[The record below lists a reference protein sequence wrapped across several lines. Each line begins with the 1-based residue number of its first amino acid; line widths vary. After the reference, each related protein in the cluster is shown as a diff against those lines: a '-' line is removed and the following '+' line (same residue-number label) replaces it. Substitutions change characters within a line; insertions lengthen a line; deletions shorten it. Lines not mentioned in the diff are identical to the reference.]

1 MTLKQL
7 QDKVRVELTS
17 SHGQYKVT
25 INYRGKEY
33 KCHSNNSEAYDV
45 IRAWLRDEYFY
56 SESPCTP
63 KHAYICL
70 WDECK
75 AANGLK

>member
-1 MTLKQL
+1 MTLQQL
-7 QDKVRVELTS
+7 QDKVRIELTS

-33 KCHSNNSEAYDV
+33 KCTSTDSEAYDV
-45 IRAWLRDEYFY
+45 IRSWRRGDYIA

-63 KHAYICL
+63 KYAYTCL